1 MRILA
6 VYCHPLAGSY
16 CAALRDRALQAL
28 RDGGHEVELLDLY
41 AEGFDPVLS
50 PQERSTYLADTAANL
65 TAVQRHVDLLRW
77 AEGLLFVFPTWFYG
91 PPAMLKGWL
100 ERSWLPGVAFRVPA
114 RKGERAGAAGLQNIR
129 WLGCITTSGAPW
141 WWLVMMGDPG
151 RRLFMRGLRALF
163 ARRCRTL
170 WLQLFNMNNATEDER
185 LRFLDRVGHR
195 LSLVR

>member
-91 PPAMLKGWL
+91 PPAMLKGVARTHL
-100 ERSWLPGVAFRVPA
+100 ASRRGFPGARPQGRTRWSSGLAEHPVAGLHHDVRRALVVAGHDGRPRPPPFHARTAGAFRATLPHA
-114 RKGERAGAAGLQNIR
+114 LAAAFQHEQR
-129 WLGCITTSGAPW
+129 
-141 WWLVMMGDPG
+141 D
-151 RRLFMRGLRALF
+151 RG
-163 ARRCRTL
+163 
-170 WLQLFNMNNATEDER
+170 
-185 LRFLDRVGHR
+185 
-195 LSLVR
+195 